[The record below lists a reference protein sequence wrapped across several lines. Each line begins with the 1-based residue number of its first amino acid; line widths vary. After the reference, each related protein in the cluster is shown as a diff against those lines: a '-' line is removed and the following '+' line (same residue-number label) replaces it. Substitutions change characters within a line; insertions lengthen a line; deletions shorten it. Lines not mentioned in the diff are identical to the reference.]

1 MASKMSQLEEVE
13 DNLDNDLH
21 LDPLNYEDITVPR
34 PYYYSIWYCS
44 HINKVVLE
52 EIGVVKNG

>member
-1 MASKMSQLEEVE
+1 LEEVE
-13 DNLDNDLH
+13 DNVDDDLH

-34 PYYYSIWYCS
+34 PYYYSIWDCS

-52 EIGVVKNG
+52 KIGVVKNG

>member
-21 LDPLNYEDITVPR
+21 LDPLNYEDIIVPR
-34 PYYYSIWYCS
+34 PYYYSIWDCS

-52 EIGVVKNG
+52 ENGAVKNG